1 MNSLE
6 EKINSYK
13 TPIEVTNLIK
23 KTKIIFLVG
32 ITAAGKDTILRQLIK
47 NHDYHHI
54 VSHTTRAPREN
65 HGFIEIDGQDYH
77 FIDTQTA
84 ETMLDNNGYVEA
96 KMFSGNIYGTS
107 IAEIKMAH
115 DEGKIAITDIEVQ
128 GVEEYEFLAAKSVTS
143 IFILPPDFDTW
154 QKRLAKRHEENHM
167 DPTELKKRLETA
179 GKELK
184 DSLTKNY
191 FEYVVNDDLDIAVKI
206 VDEIAHGNFSA
217 KKNEQAKL
225 TAKKLLDDLDKLLKI
240 T

>member
-1 MNSLE
+1 M
-6 EKINSYK
+6 
-13 TPIEVTNLIK
+13 
-23 KTKIIFLVG
+23 
-32 ITAAGKDTILRQLIK
+32 
-47 NHDYHHI
+47 
-54 VSHTTRAPREN
+54 
-65 HGFIEIDGQDYH
+65 
-77 FIDTQTA
+77 
-84 ETMLDNNGYVEA
+84 
-96 KMFSGNIYGTS
+96 
-107 IAEIKMAH
+107 
-115 DEGKIAITDIEVQ
+115 
-128 GVEEYEFLAAKSVTS
+128 
-143 IFILPPDFDTW
+143 PPDFDTW

-206 VDEIAHGNFSA
+206 VDEIAHGNLSA